1 MEKSLSEYIS
11 MSKNLKIT
19 NNDKNI
25 KIAILSSFTLTGLD
39 ECLKVKCVES
49 SITYKSYIAPYN
61 QYNQEFFNQSSD
73 FYKFEPDITFLIID
87 IRSFFGENF
96 YFPYNISSDE
106 RKSFVKNKISEL
118 ENLIQQFN
126 NNLNSKLIITNFNIP
141 SYSPN
146 GIIETKNEF
155 SFHEMIEEI
164 NNALRNIS
172 KQNDSVYVYNFNNFI
187 SKFGEKNIFDYRQFY
202 VGDIQIAFN
211 FIPYL
216 ANDLMGYIKPF
227 SSKNKKCIVLDL
239 DNTLWGGIIGEDG
252 FDGIELGHT
261 SNGKAFVDFQKHLL
275 SLWHQGIILTI
286 NSKNNYDDAMK
297 VIQEHPNMI
306 LREKNFASIQI
317 NWNDKAQNLN
327 QIASEIN
334 IGTNSMVFFDDD
346 KINQERIKQE
356 FPEVLTIELPKDS
369 SQYSS
374 ILKEIND
381 FNVLQRTDEDA
392 KRGEMYAQQRE
403 RNELKQSIS
412 NIDDFL
418 KQLNIQVK
426 IKKSNEFLIPRISQ
440 LTLKTNQFN
449 LTTKRYHEEEIR
461 EFTNN
466 KNYEVGCAQVEDKFG
481 DNGITGVYIV
491 DKNEKNWI
499 IDTFLLSC
507 RIMGRG
513 IEDAILSQILKDA
526 KQNGVE
532 EVRAKFIPTEKNKP
546 SENFLSDF
554 GFKKQ
559 ENFWIYKLNN
569 DIKSPNHLKVEIE
582 ND

>member
-1 MEKSLSEYIS
+1 MEKNLSEYIS
-11 MSKNLKIT
+11 SSKNIEIS
-19 NNDKNI
+19 NNDKTV
-25 KIAILSSFTLTGLD
+25 KIAILASFTLNGLD
-39 ECLKVKCVES
+39 ECLKVKCTES
-49 SITYKSYIAPYN
+49 SITYKSYVAPYN
-61 QYNQEFFNQSSD
+61 QYNQELLEKSSN
-73 FYKFEPDITFLIID
+73 FYKFDPDLTFLFID

-96 YFPYNISSDE
+96 YFPYNISTDE
-106 RKSFVKNKISEL
+106 RKSFVKNKINEIQ
-118 ENLIQQFN
+118 NLIQQFN
-126 NNLNSKLIITNFNIP
+126 INTNSKLIVTNFNIP

-146 GIIETKNEF
+146 GIIETKTDY

-172 KQNDSVYVYNFNNFI
+172 KQNNSVYVYDFNNFI

-202 VGDIQIAFN
+202 LGDIQIAFN

-216 ANDLMGYIKPF
+216 ANALMGYIKPF

-239 DNTLWGGIIGEDG
+239 DNTLWGGIVGEDG

-261 SNGKAFVDFQKHLL
+261 SNGKAFVDFQKYLL
-275 SLWHQGIILTI
+275 SLWHQGIILAI

-297 VIQEHPNMI
+297 VIREHPNMI
-306 LREKNFASIQI
+306 LDEKKFASIQI
-317 NWNDKAQNLN
+317 NWNDKAQNLK
-327 QIASEIN
+327 QIADEIN

-356 FPEVLTIELPKDS
+356 FPEVLTIELPKDP

-374 ILKEIND
+374 ILKELND
-381 FNVLQRTDEDA
+381 FNVLQRTDEDT

-412 NIDDFL
+412 NLDDFL

-461 EFTNN
+461 ELTNN
-466 KNYEVGCAQVEDKFG
+466 TNFEVGCAQVIDKFG

-491 DKNEKNWI
+491 DKNEKSWI

-513 IEDAILSQILKDA
+513 IENAILSHILKDA

-532 EVRAKFIPTEKNKP
+532 EIRAEFIPTEKNKP

-582 ND
+582 

>member
-1 MEKSLSEYIS
+1 M
-11 MSKNLKIT
+11 
-19 NNDKNI
+19 
-25 KIAILSSFTLTGLD
+25 
-39 ECLKVKCVES
+39 
-49 SITYKSYIAPYN
+49 
-61 QYNQEFFNQSSD
+61 
-73 FYKFEPDITFLIID
+73 
-87 IRSFFGENF
+87 
-96 YFPYNISSDE
+96 
-106 RKSFVKNKISEL
+106 
-118 ENLIQQFN
+118 
-126 NNLNSKLIITNFNIP
+126 
-141 SYSPN
+141 
-146 GIIETKNEF
+146 
-155 SFHEMIEEI
+155 
-164 NNALRNIS
+164 
-172 KQNDSVYVYNFNNFI
+172 
-187 SKFGEKNIFDYRQFY
+187 
-202 VGDIQIAFN
+202 
-211 FIPYL
+211 
-216 ANDLMGYIKPF
+216 
-227 SSKNKKCIVLDL
+227 
-239 DNTLWGGIIGEDG
+239 
-252 FDGIELGHT
+252 
-261 SNGKAFVDFQKHLL
+261 
-275 SLWHQGIILTI
+275 TI

-582 ND
+582 

>member
-19 NNDKNI
+19 NNDKTV
-25 KIAILSSFTLTGLD
+25 KIAILGSFTLTGLD
-39 ECLKVKCVES
+39 ECLKVKSAES

-106 RKSFVKNKISEL
+106 RKSFVKNKINEL

-126 NNLNSKLIITNFNIP
+126 HNLNSKLVIANFNIP

-275 SLWHQGIILTI
+275 SLWHQGIILAI

-582 ND
+582 

>member
-11 MSKNLKIT
+11 MSKNLKIS
-19 NNDKNI
+19 NNDKNV
-25 KIAILSSFTLTGLD
+25 KVAILASFTLTGLD
-39 ECLKVKCVES
+39 ECLKVKCAES
-49 SITYKSYIAPYN
+49 SITYKSYVGPYN
-61 QYNQEFFNQSSD
+61 QYNQELFNQSSD
-73 FYKFEPDITFLIID
+73 FYKFEPDLTFLIID
-87 IRSFFGENF
+87 IRSFFGKNF
-96 YFPYNISSDE
+96 HLPYNISPDE
-106 RKSFVKNKISEL
+106 RKSFVKNKINEL

-126 NNLNSKLIITNFNIP
+126 NNSNSKLIITNFNIP

-164 NNALRNIS
+164 NKFLRDIS
-172 KQNDSVYVYNFNNFI
+172 KKNNSVYVYDFNNFI
-187 SKFGEKNIFDYRQFY
+187 SKFGEQNIFDYRQFHL
-202 VGDIQIAFN
+202 GDIQIALN

-216 ANDLMGYIKPF
+216 ANDLMGYVKPF
-227 SSKNKKCIVLDL
+227 CSKNKKCIVLDL

-252 FDGIELGHT
+252 FEGIELGHT
-261 SNGKAFVDFQKHLL
+261 SNGKAFIDFQKHLL
-275 SLWHQGIILTI
+275 SLWHQGIILAI

-297 VIQEHPNMI
+297 VIREHPNMI
-306 LREKNFASIQI
+306 LDEKKFASIQI
-317 NWNDKAQNLN
+317 NWNDKAQNLK
-327 QIASEIN
+327 QIADEIN

-356 FPEVLTIELPKDS
+356 FPEVLTIELPKDP

-374 ILKEIND
+374 ILKELND
-381 FNVLQRTDEDA
+381 FNVLQRTDEDT

-412 NIDDFL
+412 NLDDFL

-461 EFTNN
+461 ELTNN
-466 KNYEVGCAQVEDKFG
+466 TNFEVGCAQVIDKFG

-491 DKNEKNWI
+491 DKNEKSWI

-513 IEDAILSQILKDA
+513 IENAILSHILKDA

-532 EVRAKFIPTEKNKP
+532 EIRAEFIPTEKNKP

-582 ND
+582 

>member
-19 NNDKNI
+19 NNDKTV
-25 KIAILSSFTLTGLD
+25 KIAILGSFTLTGLD
-39 ECLKVKCVES
+39 ECLKVKSAES

-172 KQNDSVYVYNFNNFI
+172 KQNNSVYVYDFNNFI

-239 DNTLWGGIIGEDG
+239 DNTLWGGIVGEDG

-275 SLWHQGIILTI
+275 SLWHQGIILAI

-582 ND
+582 

>member
-19 NNDKNI
+19 NNDKTV
-25 KIAILSSFTLTGLD
+25 KIAILGSFTLTGLD
-39 ECLKVKCVES
+39 ECLKVKSAES

-126 NNLNSKLIITNFNIP
+126 NNLNSKLVITNFNIP

-239 DNTLWGGIIGEDG
+239 DNTLWGGIVGEDG

-582 ND
+582 

>member
-126 NNLNSKLIITNFNIP
+126 NNLNSKLVITNFNIP

-172 KQNDSVYVYNFNNFI
+172 KQNNSVYVYDFNNFI

-239 DNTLWGGIIGEDG
+239 DNTLWGGIVGEDG
-252 FDGIELGHT
+252 YDGIELGHT

-582 ND
+582 

>member
-19 NNDKNI
+19 NNDKTV
-25 KIAILSSFTLTGLD
+25 KIAILGSFTLTGLD
-39 ECLKVKCVES
+39 ECLKVKSAES

-73 FYKFEPDITFLIID
+73 FYKFEPDLTFLIID

-126 NNLNSKLIITNFNIP
+126 HNLNSKLVIANFNIP

-172 KQNDSVYVYNFNNFI
+172 KQNNSVYVYDFNNFI
-187 SKFGEKNIFDYRQFY
+187 SRFGEKNVFDYRQFY
-202 VGDIQIAFN
+202 LGDIQIGFN

-216 ANDLMGYIKPF
+216 ANDLMGYVKPF

-239 DNTLWGGIIGEDG
+239 DNTLWGGIVGEDG
-252 FDGIELGHT
+252 YDGIELGHT

-275 SLWHQGIILTI
+275 SLWHQGIILCI
-286 NSKNNYDDAMK
+286 NSKNNYDDAIK
-297 VIQEHPNMI
+297 VIKEHPNMI
-306 LREKNFASIQI
+306 LREKHFASMQI
-317 NWNDKAQNLN
+317 NWNDKAQNLK
-327 QIASEIN
+327 QISSEIN
-334 IGTNSMVFFDDD
+334 IATNSMVFFDDD
-346 KINQERIKQE
+346 EINQERIKQE
-356 FPEVLTIELPKDS
+356 FPEVLTIELPKDP
-369 SQYSS
+369 SQYAS
-374 ILKEIND
+374 ILKELND
-381 FNVLQRTDEDA
+381 FNVLQRTDEDT

-412 NIDDFL
+412 NLDDFL

-449 LTTKRYHEEEIR
+449 LTTRRYHEEKIR
-461 EFTNN
+461 ELTNN
-466 KNYEVGCAQVEDKFG
+466 KNYEVGCAHVEDKFG

-491 DKNEKNWI
+491 DKNEKSWI

-513 IEDAILSQILKDA
+513 IEDAILAQILKDA
-526 KQNGVE
+526 KQNDVE
-532 EVRAKFIPTEKNKP
+532 EIRAEFIPTEKNKP

-582 ND
+582 